1 IVLGTGRSR
10 DREMRC
16 PVRQL
21 PSSSHR
27 GAVRLDEAGT
37 AREPVESR
45 CAGVAQ
51 LVEQDLPK
59 VQVARSS
66 RVSRSGK
73 LFVRS
78 TRNASR
84 LIVFLLPVGPPIA
97 TATLLIASLF

>member
-1 IVLGTGRSR
+1 
-10 DREMRC
+10 MRC
-16 PVRQL
+16 PVRRL

-37 AREPVESR
+37 DREPVESR

-84 LIVFLLPVGPPIA
+84 LIVFLISVGPLVAALAPVISSFLPA
-97 TATLLIASLF
+97 QALAAP